1 MATKITSPAVC
12 DCTESLKYY
21 QDITFILGGLC
32 AIMALGMCCLFLVV
46 RRQVAHLLKIHEL
59 GNIPF
64 EVRTDT
70 EGNLLADKAEVVSL
84 RQQSRDSLVRIIK
97 FQLDQY
103 LRQANADY
111 DVEEMDYNYDYS
123 RKPIRGARDLF
134 KYRDHSVT
142 DAEED
147 GPPTARNPMDSDM
160 RRTFRRHYDLNLLA
174 KMMEEQQTIPHVDL
188 NLADH
193 QQLQFLLC

>member
-1 MATKITSPAVC
+1 MATKITTTTQC
-12 DCTESLKYY
+12 DCTESIKYY
-21 QDITFILGGLC
+21 QEMTFILGGLC
-32 AIMALGMCCLFLVV
+32 ATMALGMCCLFVIV

-59 GNIPF
+59 GNLPF

-111 DVEEMDYNYDYS
+111 DVDDMDYNYDYS
-123 RKPIRGARDLF
+123 RMPVKGARDLF
-134 KYRDHSVT
+134 KYRENSVT
-142 DAEED
+142 DVED
-147 GPPTARNPMDSDM
+147 DAPPTARNAMDSDM
-160 RRTFRRHYDLNLLA
+160 RRIFRKHYDLNLLA
-174 KMMEEQQTIPHVDL
+174 KRMEEQQPIIPIDL